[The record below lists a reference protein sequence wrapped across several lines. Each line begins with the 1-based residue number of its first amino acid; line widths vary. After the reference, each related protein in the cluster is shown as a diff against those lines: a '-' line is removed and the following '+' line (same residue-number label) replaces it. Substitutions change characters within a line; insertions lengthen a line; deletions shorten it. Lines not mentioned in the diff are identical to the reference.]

1 MEEGINRI
9 DKLISSLN
17 LLFLS
22 WWDHLILDSIRM
34 LIKHIL
40 LHILSMIPVVIPQTF
55 FKRIDS
61 LLFSFFKKSRIPFT
75 S

>member
-40 LHILSMIPVVIPQTF
+40 LYILSMIPVVIPHTF

-61 LLFSFFKKSRIPFT
+61 LLSSFFKKSRISFT